1 MHTAA
6 KEKESSLIRNRYHY
20 VYRISM
26 QNINNIF
33 ALALIRKESIA
44 IILIF
49 LKDSV
54 SFSCY
59 FYREISVDFK

>member
-6 KEKESSLIRNRYHY
+6 KEKESSLIGNRYHY
-20 VYRISM
+20 VYRNSM

-54 SFSCY
+54 IFG
-59 FYREISVDFK
+59 FK